1 MRNQEKRMQWPIR
14 RGVDQEII
22 ALGGKS
28 HQGYLRNMLQI
39 KTRKKMIAF
48 EGLVSRKKTVT
59 NDEKSHN

>member
-14 RGVDQEII
+14 RGVDQEEI

-39 KTRKKMIAF
+39 KTRK
-48 EGLVSRKKTVT
+48 E
-59 NDEKSHN
+59 NDSFQRVGKQKEDGNKR